1 MYSGGCY
8 YFNSTTEE
16 WEGTGI
22 VVSKK
27 YNIPIAPKKVYYKV
41 ISKYKA
47 HLKTMF
53 LGILD
58 VHFYYSII
66 L

>member
-53 LGILD
+53 L
-58 VHFYYSII
+58 
-66 L
+66 